1 MRQKRFTLIELLVVI
16 AIIAILAA
24 ILLPALQKAR
34 ARGMASNC
42 GNNFKQIGLM
52 LETYLSNND
61 DWFPKPGSDN
71 YGATNAERNGNL
83 RIPQGKLLQATPGLS
98 YKFFDDP
105 AFGNRSML
113 ACRPDTVA
121 AETYF
126 GLSGGGWKNQGLYK
140 TTYSWNFFMLC
151 HGLISNSHSNSSGG
165 PHRGVPRMSQIRR
178 PSTLLV
184 AADGDEPTLAANT
197 IINRCNLSYRW
208 GNPSTDY
215 TRINAIHGKSANILW
230 ADGHCSNIAGTSAA
244 VYASIPHGENDWSDP
259 KDNYW
264 NW

>member
-1 MRQKRFTLIELLVVI
+1 MKQKNFTLIELLVVI

-34 ARGMASNC
+34 ARGMGSNC

-52 LETYLSNND
+52 LANYLANSD
-61 DWFPKPGSDN
+61 DWFVKPGSEN
-71 YGATNAERNGNL
+71 YGTTNAEKTGNL
-83 RIPQGKLLQATPGLS
+83 RMPQGKLLQATPGVS

-113 ACRPDTVA
+113 AAKVNTTANDLF
-121 AETYF
+121 F
-126 GLSGGGWKNQGLYK
+126 GLSGGGSNRRGLWN
-140 TTYSWNFFMLC
+140 TTYAYNWLMLV
-151 HGLISNSHSNSSGG
+151 HGLTSNTHSGVNGG

-184 AADGDEPTLAANT
+184 SADGDEPTLAANT
-197 IINRCNLSYRW
+197 VTRAHLSYRW
-208 GNPSTDY
+208 NDSGSTNY
-215 TRINAIHGKSANILW
+215 SKINAIHGKSANILW
-230 ADGHCSNIAGTSAA
+230 ADGHCSSIGGNSYE
-244 VYASIPHGENDWSDP
+244 VYHSIPHGANDWSDP